1 MGYSIYSP
9 APYAVDKTHSEVIL
23 DMRKNIIAIVLVF
36 ALAFGFAS
44 CKQLEKTDMFTIESQ
59 VYIVDDEG
67 VTRNVQTRIKENGEV
82 EYFYI
87 DSDGNTIFVKKD
99 DVVIE
104 TKRVLASTTDSNTFS
119 PEAQSF
125 LDAFNDPSSLDELID
140 TKVTEPKLDMADG
153 LVPDDGFKQ
162 IEPVTGADG
171 KPQRETFEKNFKEII
186 KSESFTLSAT
196 IEAEVDGSTV
206 RMPITLMRSGD
217 DLYAETNM
225 PVEGK
230 GALKAAFVVTGGK
243 LYLVIPAM
251 RCYME
256 VPQDVLDTILDPDL
270 IEGGAN
276 DDNSKYVSSAE
287 VTVGGKKYTCDVYES
302 DGDTTKYYFDS
313 NGDLKRIESI
323 SSDGSPAIIEISTL
337 KKGADKSKMK
347 IPSGY
352 FDMTKIMGENFDYST
367 LT

>member
-9 APYAVDKTHSEVIL
+9 AHYAVDKTHSEVIL

-67 VTRNVQTRIKENGEV
+67 VTRNVQTRIKENGET

-125 LDAFNDPSSLDELID
+125 LDTFNDPSALDELID
-140 TKVTEPKLDMADG
+140 TKVTEPKLDMVDG

-206 RMPITLMRSGD
+206 RMPMTLMRSGD
-217 DLYAETNM
+217 DLYVETNM

-230 GALKAAFVVTGGK
+230 GALKAAFIVTGGK

-256 VPQDVLDTILDPDL
+256 VPQDVLETILDPDL

-302 DGDTTKYYFDS
+302 DGNTTKYYFDS

-323 SSDGSPAIIEISTL
+323 SSDGSPAIIEIGTL

>member
-1 MGYSIYSP
+1 
-9 APYAVDKTHSEVIL
+9 
-23 DMRKNIIAIVLVF
+23 MRKNIIAIVLVF

-67 VTRNVQTRIKENGEV
+67 VTRNVQTRIKENGEI

-153 LVPDDGFKQ
+153 LVPDDDFKQ

-171 KPQRETFEKNFKEII
+171 KPQRETFEKNFKDNQER
-186 KSESFTLSAT
+186 ELHAL
-196 IEAEVDGSTV
+196 
-206 RMPITLMRSGD
+206 RNYRSRGRR
-217 DLYAETNM
+217 LHRAYAH
-225 PVEGK
+225 
-230 GALKAAFVVTGGK
+230 
-243 LYLVIPAM
+243 Y
-251 RCYME
+251 
-256 VPQDVLDTILDPDL
+256 
-270 IEGGAN
+270 
-276 DDNSKYVSSAE
+276 
-287 VTVGGKKYTCDVYES
+287 S
-302 DGDTTKYYFDS
+302 DEERRRPLCRDQYA
-313 NGDLKRIESI
+313 R
-323 SSDGSPAIIEISTL
+323 
-337 KKGADKSKMK
+337 
-347 IPSGY
+347 
-352 FDMTKIMGENFDYST
+352 
-367 LT
+367 

>member
-1 MGYSIYSP
+1 MLDLNAKMGYSIYSP

-153 LVPDDGFKQ
+153 LVPDDDFKQ

-243 LYLVIPAM
+243 LYLVIP
-251 RCYME
+251 R
-256 VPQDVLDTILDPDL
+256 
-270 IEGGAN
+270 
-276 DDNSKYVSSAE
+276 
-287 VTVGGKKYTCDVYES
+287 
-302 DGDTTKYYFDS
+302 
-313 NGDLKRIESI
+313 
-323 SSDGSPAIIEISTL
+323 
-337 KKGADKSKMK
+337 
-347 IPSGY
+347 
-352 FDMTKIMGENFDYST
+352 
-367 LT
+367 